1 MIDKWM
7 VLLGLPVKP
16 KHGRRGY
23 CQFELSPFLYTRTP
37 ATGKYKG
44 LDFLGVA
51 LETTKLRTMILLEVL
66 QLMYC
71 TVDSDGNRL
80 M

>member
-1 MIDKWM
+1 M
-7 VLLGLPVKP
+7 GE
-16 KHGRRGY
+16 H
-23 CQFELSPFLYTRTP
+23 
-37 ATGKYKG
+37 KG

-51 LETTKLRTMILLEVL
+51 LETMKLRTIILLDVL
-66 QLMYC
+66 QLVYY